1 MLKVILHGCNGRM
14 GKVLQQMIAASDNIC
29 VAAGIDRDIEVV
41 TECDSFNKNNLNN
54 TNSKKFPIYMDLR
67 DCTEAADVVIDF
79 SNHAAVTN
87 LLNACVDK
95 NLPVV
100 IATTALEENELSL
113 LKEAALSIPVFHS
126 FNMSLGI
133 NLIAK
138 LMNTVMSVLEDDF
151 NVEIVEKHHNKK
163 KDSPSGTA
171 LLLADAVNDACKVK
185 KEYIYGRN
193 GKDDECKL
201 TELGIHAVRGG
212 SIPGEHTLIF
222 AGEDEIIEITH
233 TALSRNIF
241 AKGALKAAQYVA
253 GKENGLYSMRE
264 MI

>member
-14 GKVLQQMIAASDNIC
+14 GRVLQKMIASSDNIT
-29 VAAGIDRDIEVV
+29 VVAGIDRE
-41 TECDSFNKNNLNN
+41 TETNNE
-54 TNSKKFPIYMDLR
+54 FPIYNDLNS
-67 DCTEAADVVIDF
+67 CAEVADVVIDF
-79 SNHAAVTN
+79 SNHAAVPN
-87 LLNACVDK
+87 LLEACVAK
-95 NLPVV
+95 KIPVV
-100 IATTALEENELSL
+100 IATTALEEEELRI
-113 LKEAALSIPVFHS
+113 LKESSLSIPVFHS

-133 NLIAK
+133 NLVAK
-138 LMNTVMSVLEDDF
+138 LMDTVMRVLEDDF

-171 LLLADAVNDACKVK
+171 LLLADAVNNACKIK

-193 GKDDECKL
+193 GKDDQCKI

-222 AGEDEIIEITH
+222 AGEDEVLEITH

-241 AKGALKAAQYVA
+241 AKGALKAAQYIA
-253 GKENGLYSMRE
+253 GKENGLYSMSE